1 MIQNSL
7 VDLTIM
13 QYGIVILSIII
24 DDDDAMFYD
33 MKEED
38 GFVDQVLDHSMET
51 LGIAVTND

>member
-1 MIQNSL
+1 
-7 VDLTIM
+7 M